1 MVTIKDIAREVGVSP
16 STVSRALS
24 DSTLISEKTRQS
36 VKEVAQR
43 LGYERNELARGL
55 VMGSSGAVGLVVP
68 DITNPFFADI
78 ARGVGEIAHHFG
90 CGVILCNTTE
100 KADRELSYIRL
111 LRRKRVDGLILTSV
125 TVEDPYLQELAQSK
139 TPFILVSRLSRSV
152 DAPYVT
158 VDDRAGA
165 RLAVEHLIEL
175 GHELIGFIGG
185 PPDVQPSRDRMAAYR
200 EALREHGL
208 AEKEEWVCYA
218 DFTQAAGRKAA
229 RQMLSLPER
238 PSAIFAANDVTA
250 LGVLEVAE
258 ELGHRIP
265 EDLSLVGYDDI
276 TYASLPRI
284 QLTTVAQPAFEMGQ
298 IAGEWLLSSIEGHK
312 SYPLRCVLNPHLV
325 VRRSTAPPGS

>member
-298 IAGEWLLSSIEGHK
+298 IAGEWLLSVIEGHK
-312 SYPLRCVLNPHLV
+312 SHPLHCVLNPHLV